1 MWVIGPYFEWM
12 VVGEESF
19 WVGVG
24 YFEGGG
30 GGRVGCDIILGEK

>member
-30 GGRVGCDIILGEK
+30 IEFGGTLF